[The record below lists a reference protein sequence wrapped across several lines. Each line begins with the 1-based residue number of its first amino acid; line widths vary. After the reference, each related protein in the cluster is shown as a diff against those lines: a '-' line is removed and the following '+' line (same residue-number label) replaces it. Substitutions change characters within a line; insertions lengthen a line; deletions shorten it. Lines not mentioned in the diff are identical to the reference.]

1 MSTINEGGPAFP
13 AGSVRKSRPAH
24 DPGGNWVET
33 DRVQPLHQGL
43 TMRDYFAAQAMQ
55 GLACSDTTLW
65 PSGADEAD
73 DPPDALFMARTA
85 YLIADAMLEAR
96 KEKS

>member
-1 MSTINEGGPAFP
+1 MSTINDGGPAFP
-13 AGSVRKSRPAH
+13 SLRELGDIAT
-24 DPGGNWVET
+24 T
-33 DRVQPLHQGL
+33 DDGMAL
-43 TMRDYFAAQAMQ
+43 RDYFAAKALQ

-85 YLIADAMLEAR
+85 YLIADAMLAAR
-96 KEKS
+96 KAGAQQ